1 MPHGSATTMP
11 PLNNRTSA
19 ARTSITA
26 SAMSCMDDRS
36 VRFACGVAMSHRC
49 QRTNSREPSGIPTH
63 QREQHAAEL
72 RECNAFSTI
81 YEGGASSHPELS
93 LKTRVEAR
101 VGENEIHA
109 PGLHSRVDF
118 DERQWYRGEIV
129 SCCGTAV
136 KFFSLKARGP
146 GGDGHVTYQATAAT
160 GSRRTLAAIA
170 ATPSR
175 YHASL
180 ISHHTTMSTP
190 VRTDMPTDF
199 IATRRTTYQ
208 ARPPG
213 RWFDWKWQWPGQQ
226 GRTQPGQQPTQQPR
240 RVPLIRT

>member
-1 MPHGSATTMP
+1 
-11 PLNNRTSA
+11 
-19 ARTSITA
+19 
-26 SAMSCMDDRS
+26 MSCMDDRS

-136 KFFSLKARGP
+136 KFFPL
-146 GGDGHVTYQATAAT
+146 
-160 GSRRTLAAIA
+160 
-170 ATPSR
+170 
-175 YHASL
+175 
-180 ISHHTTMSTP
+180 
-190 VRTDMPTDF
+190 
-199 IATRRTTYQ
+199 
-208 ARPPG
+208 
-213 RWFDWKWQWPGQQ
+213 
-226 GRTQPGQQPTQQPR
+226 R
-240 RVPLIRT
+240 RVAQAETITLRTRQLLRQVVAERWLPLLQRLRATTLR